1 MVKRMIKLEKWDDLV
16 AELDTALVKHI
27 DNKLDGELDAIRK
40 IMNKHQ
46 TLKVVT
52 ENGTNSI
59 KGVKHKQ
66 LKVLLKTV
74 GAGLNVMLTGSAGS
88 GKTHSAEQVA
98 TALGLKFYALSVGA
112 QTSKSDIVGFIDA
125 GGTYRT
131 TPFRQAYENG
141 GVFVMDEID
150 AGNSNVLVQINSAL
164 SNGICSFPDK
174 QVKAHKDFRFIAT
187 ANTYGKGESIKYVG
201 RNRLDAATLDRFT
214 IIYWDIDD
222 KVEEA
227 MADGDTAIYKA
238 IKAARDYCDKN
249 NIDAMITPRTTQ
261 KAVKLHKLNYSI
273 QGIWRVVLD
282 PYIPKE
288 DLENVV
294 AAANEAYEHAQSS
307 TIFGA

>member
-1 MVKRMIKLEKWDDLV
+1 MLKLNKWDDL
-16 AELDTALVKHI
+16 AKELDEAVSNHL
-27 DNKLDGELDAIRK
+27 DNRLDGELKVLREEIK
-40 IMNKHQ
+40 KQ
-46 TLKVVT
+46 QVLKVVT
-52 ENGTNSI
+52 DSGDNLI
-59 KGVKHKQ
+59 KGVKHSQ
-66 LKVLLKTV
+66 LPSLINMV

-88 GKTHSAEQVA
+88 GKTHASAQVA
-98 TALGLKFYALSVGA
+98 EALGLKFYALSVGA

-125 GGTYRT
+125 GGTYRS
-131 TPFRQAYENG
+131 TPFRQAYEKG

-214 IIYWDIDD
+214 IIHWDIDD

-238 IKAARDYCDKN
+238 IKAARDYCEKK

-261 KAVKLHKLNYSI
+261 KAVKLHKLNWSV
-273 QGIWRVVLD
+273 QAIWDVVLK
-282 PYIPKE
+282 PYVPSE
-288 DLENVV
+288 HVDDVV
-294 AAANEAYEHAQSS
+294 AKANEGYEHSASS
-307 TIFGA
+307 SLFGR